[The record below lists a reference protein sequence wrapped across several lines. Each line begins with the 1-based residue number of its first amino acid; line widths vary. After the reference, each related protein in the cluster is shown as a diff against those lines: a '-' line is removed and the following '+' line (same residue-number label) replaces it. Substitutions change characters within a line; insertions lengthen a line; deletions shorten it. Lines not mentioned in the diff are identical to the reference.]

1 MAKNLIMGKITK
13 LSAQQANDQ
22 RVNVFVDGV
31 YTLSLDLYQV
41 AEFGIRVGKEYT
53 EQELKELEEESVF
66 GKLYARALE
75 YTMIRPHSEREVRD
89 YLWRKTRDT
98 KVRSKKTG
106 ELLTRKGVSEEIA
119 NRVLGR
125 LIEKGYVD
133 DEKFARFWVENRNQ
147 RKGIS
152 HRKLEAELRGKGV
165 SGDII
170 QEAMQKYPRDEKS
183 ELLKII
189 EKKSK
194 KYDDE
199 NKLIAY
205 LARQGFSYDDIK
217 DALSHSAES

>member
-1 MAKNLIMGKITK
+1 MGKITK
-13 LSAQQANDQ
+13 LSAQQANNQ
-22 RVNVFVDGV
+22 RINVFVDGV
-31 YTLSLDLYQV
+31 YILSLDLYQV
-41 AEFGIRVGKEYT
+41 AEFGIRVGKEYG
-53 EQELKELEEESVF
+53 EQELQALEEESVF

-75 YTMIRPHSEREVRD
+75 YTMIRPHSEHEVRD

-106 ELLTRKGVSEEIA
+106 ELLTRKGVSEKIA
-119 NRVLGR
+119 NRVLER
-125 LIEKGYVD
+125 LVQKGYVD
-133 DEKFARFWVENRNQ
+133 DEKFARFWLENRNQ

-152 HRKLEAELRGKGV
+152 HRKLEAELRAKGV
-165 SGDII
+165 TSDII
-170 QEAMQKYPRDEKS
+170 ADAMQKYPRDEKS

-205 LARQGFSYDDIK
+205 LARQGFSYDAIK
-217 DALSHSAES
+217 DALAADTDDT

>member
-1 MAKNLIMGKITK
+1 MGKITK
-13 LSAQQANDQ
+13 LSAQQANNQ
-22 RVNVFVDGV
+22 RINVFVDGV
-31 YTLSLDLYQV
+31 YILSLDLYQV
-41 AEFGIRVGKEYT
+41 AEFGIRVGKEYG
-53 EQELKELEEESVF
+53 EQELQALEEESVF

-75 YTMIRPHSEREVRD
+75 YTMIRPHSEHEVRD

-106 ELLTRKGVSEEIA
+106 ELLTRKGVSEKIA
-119 NRVLGR
+119 NRVLER
-125 LIEKGYVD
+125 LVQKGYVD
-133 DEKFARFWVENRNQ
+133 DEKFARFWLENRNQ

-152 HRKLEAELRGKGV
+152 HRKLEAELRAKGV
-165 SGDII
+165 TSDII
-170 QEAMQKYPRDEKS
+170 ADAMQKYPRDEKS

-205 LARQGFSYDDIK
+205 LARQGFSYDAIK
-217 DALSHSAES
+217 DALAADTDDA

>member
-1 MAKNLIMGKITK
+1 MGKITK

-41 AEFGIRVGKEYT
+41 AEFGIRVGKEYS
-53 EQELKELEEESVF
+53 EQELQELEEESAF
-66 GKLYARALE
+66 GKIYARALE

-106 ELLTRKGVSEEIA
+106 ELLTRKGVSEKIA
-119 NRVLGR
+119 NRVLER
-125 LIEKGYVD
+125 LIQKGYVD

-152 HRKLEAELRGKGV
+152 HRKLEAELRAKGV
-165 SGDII
+165 ASDII
-170 QEAMQKYPRDEKS
+170 ADAMQKYPRDEKS
-183 ELLKII
+183 EILKII

-205 LARQGFSYDDIK
+205 LARQGFSYDAIK
-217 DALSHSAES
+217 DALAESDDT